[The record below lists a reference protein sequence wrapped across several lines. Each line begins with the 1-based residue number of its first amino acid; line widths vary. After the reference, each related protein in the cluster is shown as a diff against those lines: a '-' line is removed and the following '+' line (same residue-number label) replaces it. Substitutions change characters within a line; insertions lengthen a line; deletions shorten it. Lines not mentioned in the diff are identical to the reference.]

1 MQEKVPIYEEF
12 YNEVK
17 KGFWYYYD
25 GLTEK
30 EVDEYSKSE
39 EKKIKR
45 DYKSNLEK
53 FTAGKITWRVFLNGG
68 ASAVAYCLQL
78 MY

>member
-1 MQEKVPIYEEF
+1 MQEKAPTYEEF

-39 EKKIKR
+39 EKK
-45 DYKSNLEK
+45 L
-53 FTAGKITWRVFLNGG
+53 
-68 ASAVAYCLQL
+68 
-78 MY
+78 

>member
-1 MQEKVPIYEEF
+1 MQEKVPTYEEF

-30 EVDEYSKSE
+30 EVDEYSKS
-39 EKKIKR
+39 KKRK
-45 DYKSNLEK
+45 
-53 FTAGKITWRVFLNGG
+53 
-68 ASAVAYCLQL
+68 
-78 MY
+78 